1 MRVERE
7 SVFDKHCYCNKQE
20 FRFHTQLLFCED
32 APAGC
37 LTSAFGKGWAKSDR
51 RAFAWK
57 QYVGNLAAG
66 HLPGN
71 SMSEI

>member
-1 MRVERE
+1 MTVSRVQDNHRKSQRMRVERE

-51 RAFAWK
+51 RAFA
-57 QYVGNLAAG
+57 
-66 HLPGN
+66 
-71 SMSEI
+71 

>member
-20 FRFHTQLLFCED
+20 FRFHTQLLFYED

-51 RAFAWK
+51 RAFA
-57 QYVGNLAAG
+57 
-66 HLPGN
+66 
-71 SMSEI
+71 